1 MPEFKKGNDWSN
13 KFLSKS
19 PWKKETRW
27 EGPKSKEKV
36 TSDGDEK
43 VYKPKM
49 VEAEMMKDPRKLYH
63 SFVKVKRPTKQ
74 LKARQ
79 GTSHLKATIAK
90 DPTIDEELAKET
102 RLEGPRGKKVKKKEE
117 HLDEPLFEGGDITK
131 GEWNKMSKE
140 EQKKYVEQQGEDM

>member
-27 EGPKSKEKV
+27 EGPKCETKNGE
-36 TSDGDEK
+36 
-43 VYKPKM
+43 
-49 VEAEMMKDPRKLYH
+49 RKLYKAKPNPH
-63 SFVKVKRPTKQ
+63 GVAVPMVKQTRKSKTKEAVISGAMMSGVKKP
-74 LKARQ
+74 
-79 GTSHLKATIAK
+79 SHLKATIAK

-131 GEWNKMSKE
+131 REWNKMSKE

>member
-27 EGPKSKEKV
+27 EGPKDKTKDSKDSKVKEKM
-36 TSDGDEK
+36 SFEEAMKPPKGER
-43 VYKPKM
+43 YKKP
-49 VEAEMMKDPRKLYH
+49 
-63 SFVKVKRPTKQ
+63 
-74 LKARQ
+74 
-79 GTSHLKATIAK
+79 SHLKATIAK
-90 DPTIDEELAKET
+90 DPSIDEELAKET